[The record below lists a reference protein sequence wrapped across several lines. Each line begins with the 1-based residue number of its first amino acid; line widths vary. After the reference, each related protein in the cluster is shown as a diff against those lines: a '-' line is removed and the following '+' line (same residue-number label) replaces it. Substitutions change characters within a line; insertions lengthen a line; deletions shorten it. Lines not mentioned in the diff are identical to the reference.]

1 MGHDGSVWDRMK
13 IRLRPAT
20 ESDYEYLWWL
30 HGATMRTYVEAIWG
44 WDEAVQRQYFEER
57 FDPARLQIVE
67 SAGQTVGYISVERQR
82 EFIFLS
88 AITMAPQTQRQG
100 IGTRLIRD
108 LQDEAE
114 RQRIPLRLRVLQ
126 GNPARRL
133 YERLGFAVTEE
144 TETHITMSWPP
155 QTIAAYDKGEPR

>member
-1 MGHDGSVWDRMK
+1 MTLG
-13 IRLRPAT
+13 LRQAT
-20 ESDYEYLWWL
+20 ERDVDFLWWL

-44 WDEAVQRQYFEER
+44 WDEAVQRELFQER

-67 SAGQTVGYISVERQR
+67 RAGEAIGYISVERR
-82 EFIFLS
+82 EHSIFLS
-88 AITMAPQTQRQG
+88 AIEVEPDSQSQG

-114 RQRIPLRLRVLQ
+114 RQGIPVRLRVLQ

-133 YERLGFAVTEE
+133 YERLGFAATGE
-144 TETHITMSWPP
+144 TETHIMMNWQP
-155 QTIAAYDKGEPR
+155 QIAAARDKGEPR

>member
-1 MGHDGSVWDRMK
+1 MNLD
-13 IRLRPAT
+13 LRQAT
-20 ESDYEYLWWL
+20 ESDYDFLWWL

-44 WDEAVQRQYFEER
+44 WDEGVQRSIFQER

-67 SAGQTVGYISVERQR
+67 RAGEAMGYVSVERR
-82 EFIFLS
+82 EDDIFLS
-88 AITMAPQTQRQG
+88 AIEVAPDFQSQG

-114 RQRIPLRLRVLQ
+114 RQGIPVRLRVLQ

-133 YERLGFAVTEE
+133 YERLGFAATGE
-144 TETHITMSWPP
+144 TETHIMMNWQP
-155 QTIAAYDKGEPR
+155 QIAAARDKGEPR

>member
-1 MGHDGSVWDRMK
+1 MK
-13 IRLRPAT
+13 ISLRPAT
-20 ESDYEYLWWL
+20 ESDREYLWWL

-44 WDEAVQRQYFEER
+44 WDEAVQRQYFAER
-57 FDPARLQIVE
+57 FDPARIELIE
-67 SAGQTVGYISVERQR
+67 SAGEAIGYISVERQR

-88 AITMAPQTQRQG
+88 AITMAPQAQSRG

-114 RQRIPLRLRVLQ
+114 RQCVPLRLRVLQ

-133 YERLGFAVTEE
+133 YERLGFAATGE
-144 TETHITMSWPP
+144 TETHITMSWLP